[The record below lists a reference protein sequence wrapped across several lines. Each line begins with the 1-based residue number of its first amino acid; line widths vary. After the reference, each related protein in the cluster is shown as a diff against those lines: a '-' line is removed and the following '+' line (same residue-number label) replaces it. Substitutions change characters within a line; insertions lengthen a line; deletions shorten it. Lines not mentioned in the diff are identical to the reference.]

1 LIHSIIIAFILLN
14 FKCLKK
20 YNLNVKDAITLLDRE
35 QGGPEN
41 VNEHGI
47 QFHSI
52 IKASELLQFLH
63 KKGKISETVMN
74 DTIVFLKKHTF
85 QTSLIQTNTITTTIN

>member
-1 LIHSIIIAFILLN
+1 MN
-14 FKCLKK
+14 C
-20 YNLNVKDAITLLDRE
+20 KDSITLLDRE

-47 QFHSI
+47 RFHSI

-63 KKGKISETVMN
+63 KKGKISEEVMN
-74 DTIVFLKKHTF
+74 DTIVFLSKHTF
-85 QTSLIQTNTITTTIN
+85 QASLIQTNTTTTTIN